1 MNALV
6 SCFLGSYTAMFRAVP
21 RRRPSRATV
30 RGQGRFTHEEA
41 RPHARRSLRHGPRRF
56 RCRNSGHVNIDRRPN
71 LATAESNV
79 VTLLHQYKPTAA
91 WEASFKTA
99 EAIQSADIAKVN
111 SDLSPAPAPVSSG
124 HTLTQQEQSAVAAAK
139 QYLSISAFSRL
150 GLIAQLDSPDGGG
163 YPVNVATVAV
173 DSLTVNWDT
182 EAVEAAKAY
191 LAIVAV
197 FLQRP

>member
-1 MNALV
+1 MKKPVLTLAVACVLV
-6 SCFLGSYTAMFRAVP
+6 LGASAVAVA
-21 RRRPSRATV
+21 ATSTPTDV
-30 RGQGRFTHEEA
+30 A
-41 RPHARRSLRHGPRRF
+41 K
-56 RCRNSGHVNIDRRPN
+56 

-91 WEASFKTA
+91 WKASLKTA
-99 EAIQSADIAKVN
+99 EATQAAEIAKVN
-111 SDLSPAPAPVSSG
+111 ADLSPAPAPVSTG

-150 GLIAQLDSPDGGG
+150 GLIAQLDSPDGSG

-182 EAVEAAKAY
+182 EAVQAAKSY
-191 LAIVAV
+191 LAISPFSCSGLIQQLDSPDGGQFTVA
-197 FLQRP
+197 QATYGADHAGDGC

>member
-1 MNALV
+1 MKKPVLTLAVAFAMVLGGSAVAL
-6 SCFLGSYTAMFRAVP
+6 A
-21 RRRPSRATV
+21 ATSTSTDV
-30 RGQGRFTHEEA
+30 A
-41 RPHARRSLRHGPRRF
+41 K
-56 RCRNSGHVNIDRRPN
+56 

-91 WEASFKTA
+91 WKASLKTA
-99 EAIQSADIAKVN
+99 EATQAADIAKVN
-111 SDLSPAPAPVSSG
+111 SDLSPPPAPVSTG

-139 QYLSISAFSRL
+139 QYLSISAFSRQ
-150 GLIAQLDSPDGGG
+150 GLIDQLDSPDGGG

-191 LAIVAV
+191 LAISPFSCAALIQQLDSPDGGQFTVA
-197 FLQRP
+197 QATYGADHAGDGC